1 MKRKRSKYMKE
12 LDAITKVE
20 AGKSEANRGDVTQI
34 SNLIFEK
41 MLLNPEF
48 EIEGKRRALK
58 RLKLFP
64 IG

>member
-1 MKRKRSKYMKE
+1 MKE